1 MNPDARA
8 PLRDNRSLPQVA
20 YLVNQYPKVSHSF
33 IRREIQAL
41 ERMGLAVQRYAV
53 RGWADLLADD
63 EDLRERER
71 TRYLLAG
78 GAGPLAWAVLA
89 TLLASP
95 ARFVAALRM
104 ALAMSRRADRPWP
117 LHLVYFAEACLLQRW
132 MAATGIDHLHAH
144 FGTNPAEV
152 AALANALGGPPF
164 SFTVHGPEEFDKPQ
178 ALHLACK
185 ARDAA
190 FVAAVSSYGRSQ
202 LYRWLPVAD
211 WPKVQVVHC
220 GLESA
225 FHAVPVQAPTEAPR
239 LVCVGRLCEQKGQL
253 LLVRAAA
260 RLRRAGV
267 PLHLVLAGDGE
278 LRPAIEALVR
288 ECGIERDVEI
298 TGWVDA
304 DRVRREM
311 LAARALVLPSF
322 AEGLPVVLMEAMAL
336 RRPVISTFVAG
347 IPELVRP
354 GTDGWLVPAGDEAA
368 LVAAMRACLSAAPAT
383 LEAMGDSAH
392 GRVLQRHS
400 IDVEA
405 AKLAALF
412 CQAARKL
419 AAPAVE
425 PVHVG

>member
-1 MNPDARA
+1 MNPHAA
-8 PLRDNRSLPQVA
+8 VPLRDTQMPQVA
-20 YLVNQYPKVSHSF
+20 YLGNQYPKVSHSF

-41 ERMGLAVQRYAV
+41 ERLGLSVHRYAV
-53 RGWADLLADD
+53 RGWADLLADG
-63 EDLRERER
+63 EDLRERDR

-78 GAGPLAWAVLA
+78 GAVPLVWALLA
-89 TLLASP
+89 TLLSSP
-95 ARFVAALRM
+95 ARLVAAFRL

-117 LHLVYFAEACLLQRW
+117 LHLVYLAEACLLRRW
-132 MAATGIDHLHAH
+132 MSAAGVDHLHAH

-152 AALANALGGPPF
+152 AALAHALGGPPF

-178 ALHLACK
+178 ALHLALK
-185 ARDAA
+185 LRHAA
-190 FVAAVSSYGRSQ
+190 FAVAVSSYGRSQ

-211 WPKVQVVHC
+211 WPKVHVVHC
-220 GLESA
+220 GLDTA
-225 FHAVPVQAPTEAPR
+225 FHAVAAQSPPVAPR

-253 LLVRAAA
+253 LLVRAAT
-260 RLRRAGV
+260 RLLRAGT

-278 LRPAIEALVR
+278 LRAAIQALVR
-288 ECGIERDVEI
+288 ECGIENHVEI
-298 TGWVDA
+298 TGWISA
-304 DRVRREM
+304 DRVRAEI

-347 IPELVRP
+347 IPELVRS
-354 GTDGWLVPAGDEAA
+354 GTDGWLVAAGDEAA
-368 LVAAMRACLSAAPAT
+368 LAEAMRACLLAT
-383 LEAMGDSAH
+383 PESLQAMGDSAH

-405 AKLAALF
+405 AKLSALF
-412 CQAARKL
+412 GRAAQREVSHS
-419 AAPAVE
+419 VE